1 LISTAIISAVAFLS
15 TNIDDIFLLTLLFSA
30 GNMRKSNIY
39 IGHFLGIMILSIIS
53 CLGAYG
59 LTALFEKYVFMLGL
73 VPIFLGIKAI
83 FDRDDD
89 ENISIGGSILSVILL
104 TVLSGGDNIGVYIP
118 IFARMNVVHFITAL
132 AIFGIMSVM
141 WCFIAQ
147 RLSVLPALRR
157 FIEKYKRVIVPVIF
171 ILLGIFIIFGI

>member
-1 LISTAIISAVAFLS
+1 MISTAIISAVAFIA

-59 LTALFEKYVFMLGL
+59 LTALFEKYVFLLGL

-89 ENISIGGSILSVILL
+89 QKSVFSGSILSVILL
-104 TVLSGGDNIGVYIP
+104 TVSSGGDNIGVYIP
-118 IFARMNVVHFITAL
+118 IFARMDAVHFILSL

-147 RLSVLPALRR
+147 RLSALPALRR

-171 ILLGIFIIFGI
+171 ILLGVFIIFGI

>member
-1 LISTAIISAVAFLS
+1 MISTAIISAVAFIA
-15 TNIDDIFLLTLLFSA
+15 TNIDDIFMLTLLFSA
-30 GNMRKSNIY
+30 GNMRKMNIY
-39 IGHFLGIMILSIIS
+39 IGHFLGIMIISIIS

-59 LTALFEKYVFMLGL
+59 LTALFEKYVFLLGL

-83 FDRDDD
+83 FDRDDG
-89 ENISIGGSILSVILL
+89 EKSVISGGVLSVILL
-104 TVLSGGDNIGVYIP
+104 TVSSGGDNVGVYIP
-118 IFARMNVVHFITAL
+118 IFARMDAVHFITAL
-132 AIFGIMSVM
+132 VIFGTMSVM

-147 RLSVLPALRR
+147 RLSALPALKH